1 MCIPHPSLQALADRM
16 GCGGAPPNQV
26 REKLEASLAPLV
38 RRVLRTGA
46 GLPHLVQ
53 WVQTTLPQVEAGGDR
68 GRPVDPDRAAPALA
82 RLLCATLLR
91 RPPARPALALD
102 TVIGA

>member
-16 GCGGAPPNQV
+16 GCGERPRIRSV
-26 REKLEASLAPLV
+26 RSWRPAWRRSC

-53 WVQTTLPQVEAGGDR
+53 WVHTTLPQVEAAGDR
-68 GRPVDPDRAAPALA
+68 GRPVDPDRAHRRVA

-91 RPPARPALALD
+91 RSPARAALALD
-102 TVIGA
+102 TVIGV